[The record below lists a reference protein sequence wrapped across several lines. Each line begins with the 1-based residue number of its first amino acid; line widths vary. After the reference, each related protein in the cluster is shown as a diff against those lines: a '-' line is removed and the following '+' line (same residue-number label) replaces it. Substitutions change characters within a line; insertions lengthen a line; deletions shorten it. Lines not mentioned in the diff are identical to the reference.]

1 MIFKGGTRLTR
12 GAIFPA
18 DFRKYMLIPLTLDLN
33 HQIRYGNGP
42 PTKIHVGYVSRGQ
55 PRPIPVFPPKK
66 TRIPYLSRYGLT
78 FRGQIQHSNTRGG
91 GTTSLTM
98 LLVLKSTVAFCSGSF
113 CPWHFVRTPLP
124 IYVTKPDLVIL
135 YVKWCRYK

>member
-1 MIFKGGTRLTR
+1 METGH
-12 GAIFPA
+12 P
-18 DFRKYMLIPLTLDLN
+18 RKYTWGMFL
-33 HQIRYGNGP
+33 G
-42 PTKIHVGYVSRGQ
+42 VSHAPFQFSRQ
-55 PRPIPVFPPKK
+55 K
-66 TRIPYLSRYGLT
+66 TWIPYLSRYGLT

-124 IYVTKPDLVIL
+124 ICYQTGFGRSIRQIGYNHIGYERYRPQTSSATT
-135 YVKWCRYK
+135 YGHTQCRYRPQVNKH